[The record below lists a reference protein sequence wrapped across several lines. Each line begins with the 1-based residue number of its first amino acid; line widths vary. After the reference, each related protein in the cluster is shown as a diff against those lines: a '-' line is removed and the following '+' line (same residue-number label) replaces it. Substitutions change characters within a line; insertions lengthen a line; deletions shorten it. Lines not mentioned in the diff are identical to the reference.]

1 MTQMTITLNLWT
13 LAFIVSF
20 CANIFIFF
28 YIRHILREL
37 VSTSEKIIELNN
49 EVIGFSAHLK
59 SVYELE
65 AFYGEPVL
73 ESLLAHAV
81 YLADKFEEFDNSI
94 SFEDAEETETEEENI
109 DNDESGEETNETF
122 TRQQELFYGGTRS
135 SNS

>member
-1 MTQMTITLNLWT
+1 MNQMTITLNLWT
-13 LAFIVSF
+13 LAFVFSF
-20 CANIFIFF
+20 CVNIFFIF
-28 YIRHILREL
+28 YVRHLLREL

-73 ESLLAHAV
+73 ESLLAHSV

-94 SFEDAEETETEEENI
+94 SFEDAEETEEENS
-109 DNDESGEETNETF
+109 DNDESDEENSKTV
-122 TRQQELFYGGTRS
+122 TRQQELFYGGTRA